1 MHAQLLKK
9 NKNAMCL
16 KWLFLVL
23 KYDIMKT
30 YLRRKIMLVSCH
42 GIELSEAFLS
52 VSKAISNKIT
62 NPILEGIKVVAED
75 DTLTLCATDTELSI
89 EKKIKAN
96 IKEEGEAVVPGKF
109 ITEFVKKLTNEMI
122 ELELNEKNQM
132 IIKYDDSQTIIQCYN
147 VLEYP
152 SFKKLESLEYFGIS
166 KKDLK
171 TIISKTIFSVSVDDS
186 RPILK
191 GVLFDVDKNTLNAI
205 ALDGYRLAKVKKNIS
220 SNLTT
225 SIVIPAKSLNEISRL
240 LDDSEEI
247 INVYV
252 DKSSLMVDFGS
263 TKVTTRLLEG
273 DFVNYKQI
281 ISANYETVAIIN
293 KGQFEDALER
303 ASLLSKVGQGNC
315 VKFEVKEKNLCIT
328 SNSELGNVKENVPV
342 STTGKELLIAF
353 NARYFIENLKANSDE
368 FVKICFNSPA
378 NPCVI
383 VPVEGDEFLYLI
395 LPVRMIG

>member
-1 MHAQLLKK
+1 
-9 NKNAMCL
+9 
-16 KWLFLVL
+16 
-23 KYDIMKT
+23 
-30 YLRRKIMLVSCH
+30 MLVSCH
-42 GIELSEAFLS
+42 GIELSDAFMS

-75 DTLTLCATDTELSI
+75 DTLTLSATDTELSI
-89 EKKIKAN
+89 ERKIKAN
-96 IKEEGEAVVPGKF
+96 IKAEGEGVVPGKF
-109 ITEFVKKLTNEMI
+109 ITEFIKKLTNEMVEI
-122 ELELNEKNQM
+122 EINEKNQM
-132 IIKYDDSQTIIQCYN
+132 IIRYDDSQSTIQCYN

-152 SFKKLESLEYFGIS
+152 SFKGVETMQYFGIS
-166 KKDLK
+166 QKDLK
-171 TIISKTIFSVSVDDS
+171 TIINKTIFSVAVDDS

-191 GVLFDVDKNTLNAI
+191 GVLFDIEKNTLNAI
-205 ALDGYRLAKVKKNIS
+205 ALDGYRLAKVKKNIVS
-220 SNLTT
+220 DLDVN
-225 SIVIPAKSLNEISRL
+225 IVIPAKSLSEISRL
-240 LDDSEEI
+240 LDESDDM
-247 INVYV
+247 INIYV
-252 DKSSLMVDFGS
+252 DKNTLMVDFGN

-281 ISANYETVAIIN
+281 IAANYETVCVIN
-293 KGQFEDALER
+293 KEQFEDALER

-342 STTGKELLIAF
+342 NTTGKELVIAF
-353 NARYFIENLKANSDE
+353 NARYFIENLHANTDE
-368 FVKICFNSPA
+368 FIKICFNSPA